1 MCAIQTVAEIIDKI
15 NMTLIAQYDR
25 IMTMQDQLDNSKDTA
40 LQENLNDIEDSVYDL
55 SCDVSHLRR
64 LIV

>member
-1 MCAIQTVAEIIDKI
+1 LCAIQTVAEIIDKI